1 MSYYKTVKDTANDL
15 KKDFK
20 DLSTADAL
28 LIAAKIEQAELL
40 AKVLKEGLL
49 VNTSDKPVALE
60 AIAMQLGF
68 SGNLTGTNLTEA
80 SMMIS
85 EAIGKKKDK

>member
-1 MSYYKTVKDTANDL
+1 MSHYKNVKDTANDL

-20 DLSTADAL
+20 DLTTSEAL
-28 LIAAKIEQAELL
+28 LIAAKIEQTEVISR
-40 AKVLKEGLL
+40 VLKDGLL

-68 SGNLTGTNLTEA
+68 NGNLSGTNITEA
-80 SMMIS
+80 LVSIQDVIS
-85 EAIGKKKDK
+85 DKA

>member
-1 MSYYKTVKDTANDL
+1 MNYYKTVKDTAQDL

-28 LIAAKIEQAELL
+28 LIAAKIEQAELI
-40 AKVLKEGLL
+40 ANAIKDGLL
-49 VNTSDKPVALE
+49 VNSSQKPVALE

-68 SGNLTGTNLTEA
+68 KGNISGTDLTEA
-80 SMMIS
+80 VMSIQ
-85 EAIGKKKDK
+85 EAISNKD